1 MRNRRRKDS
10 PFRAWKKRQAYRLL
24 PVFPPIGIL
33 LIRGVGAS
41 LRSRFTG
48 HTEVLKM
55 VESRQPFVLALYHG
69 RQFLIVHELQGWPL
83 AIMTSVSYMGDIQS
97 RILDNFGYT
106 TFKGSSSRGGA
117 IALARV
123 TRLVRKGLIG
133 AFAVDGPRGPYRE
146 VKPGAVFVAKKLGVP
161 LVPVS
166 TSAWPSLV
174 FENAWDRYLLP
185 LPFSRALVH
194 FGEPMFL
201 DPDVSDRSIDQD
213 SQRLGRVLERLDA
226 EADALVG
233 RTRI

>member
-1 MRNRRRKDS
+1 MRTRRRKDS
-10 PFRAWKKRQAYRLL
+10 PFRVWKKRQAYRLL
-24 PVFPPIGIL
+24 PMFPPIGKL
-33 LIRGVGAS
+33 LIRGIGAS

-55 VESRQPFVLALYHG
+55 VESGQPFVLALYHG

-117 IALARV
+117 VALARV

-133 AFAVDGPRGPYRE
+133 AFAVDGPRGPYKE

-201 DPDVSDRSIDQD
+201 DGDISETSIEQD
-213 SQRLGRVLERLDA
+213 SQRLRRTLEDLEV
-226 EADALVG
+226 EADALIG
-233 RTRI
+233 RTRQ